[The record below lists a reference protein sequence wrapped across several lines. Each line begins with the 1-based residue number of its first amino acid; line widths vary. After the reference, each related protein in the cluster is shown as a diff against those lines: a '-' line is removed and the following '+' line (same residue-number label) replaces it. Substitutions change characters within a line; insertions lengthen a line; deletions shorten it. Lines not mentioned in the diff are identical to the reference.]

1 MSANANGIKKIV
13 VNLDSLQMKSPKKQ
27 TKKRSM
33 IEPNKLK
40 DTFMKQVQKYKSVAN
55 AVAAA
60 AKKAIPDIPTLP
72 SNTYTDDFNASIDY
86 LNNIKKTTVHTE
98 LPAEL
103 IQLQPPTQ
111 IQKPM
116 LVEQIQTPSQIQTPM
131 LTQSPIQIQN
141 PMLVEQ
147 ITTQAQSQVLP
158 TYNPTYAVDNA
169 VPYGC
174 LKNGLKPSFKNWTR
188 HNRSSSVM
196 PMPMPETSVL
206 FNPNLTNLTNETLH
220 TQSMPISTTTTPSTP
235 SMPIIPIQQRTTIK
249 RHVIGKSKK
258 SKHVGVLIKNITTRK
273 NIINAHKDL
282 KKINI
287 SEVRTHLKNNGL
299 LKVGSTAPI
308 DVLRQTYESS
318 ILAGNITN
326 KSDETLMHNFVN
338 ETAII

>member
-1 MSANANGIKKIV
+1 
-13 VNLDSLQMKSPKKQ
+13 
-27 TKKRSM
+27 
-33 IEPNKLK
+33 
-40 DTFMKQVQKYKSVAN
+40 
-55 AVAAA
+55 
-60 AKKAIPDIPTLP
+60 
-72 SNTYTDDFNASIDY
+72 

-98 LPAEL
+98 LPVEL
-103 IQLQPPTQ
+103 IQTQ
-111 IQKPM
+111 QTQQTQKPM
-116 LVEQIQTPSQIQTPM
+116 LVEQSQIQTPM
-131 LTQSPIQIQN
+131 LVEQTLTHPQQTQT

-147 ITTQAQSQVLP
+147 ITTQATQGQQQASQASQVVP
-158 TYNPTYAVDNA
+158 TYNPTYTVDTA

-196 PMPMPETSVL
+196 PMSMPIETSVL
-206 FNPNLTNLTNETLH
+206 FNPNLTKLTNDTLH
-220 TQSMPISTTTTPSTP
+220 TQSMPMSSMPTA